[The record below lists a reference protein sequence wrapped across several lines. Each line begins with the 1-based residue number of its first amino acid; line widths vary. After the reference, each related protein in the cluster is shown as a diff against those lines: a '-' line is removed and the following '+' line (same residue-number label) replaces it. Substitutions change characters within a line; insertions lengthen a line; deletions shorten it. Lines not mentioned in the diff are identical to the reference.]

1 VPWAIGDL
9 PPEAAGRGPLEMAA
23 AYALL
28 AGLLLAWSAWHAI
41 PTTEPPGDRHSSP

>member
-1 VPWAIGDL
+1 MQLPAPFSQFDL
-9 PPEAAGRGPLEMAA
+9 ANQNLLVLG

-28 AGLLLAWSAWHAI
+28 AGLLLAWSGWHAI